1 MDYILGFGK
10 AKKSKSP
17 KRKSTGSKKLS
28 KKMLDSLSLKKLKAL
43 AKKYKVSC
51 YKKGTKVCVK
61 KSTLLVRLKKSRS
74 VNKILKSASL
84 MKKSKR
90 RSASP
95 KRKASPKRRKAS
107 PKRRKASPKRR
118 KASPKRKRT
127 SRARFGEEM
136 NPMAPNTPRFMT
148 PLELSLGQTYEGQK
162 RHYNKIP
169 STLISQNFQGTGAGN
184 PRTRMQMRS
193 ENFPWTQGSMGRSS
207 LPSFKNINDPAWAS
221 DPNRFGRYF
230 R

>member
-10 AKKSKSP
+10 AKKSKST
-17 KRKSTGSKKLS
+17 SSKKLS

-74 VNKILKSASL
+74 VNKILKSASS

-90 RSASP
+90 RS
-95 KRKASPKRRKAS
+95 AS

-127 SRARFGEEM
+127 SKARFGEEM

-169 STLISQNFQGTGAGN
+169 STFISQNFQGTGAGN
-184 PRTRMQMRS
+184 PRTRMQSRS

-207 LPSFKNINDPAWAS
+207 LPSFKNINDPAWVT

>member
-10 AKKSKSP
+10 GKAKSP
-17 KRKSTGSKKLS
+17 KRKSTSKNISSKKLS
-28 KKMLDSLSLKKLKAL
+28 KKILDSLSLKKLKVL

-61 KSTLLVRLKKSRS
+61 KSTLLVRIKKSRS
-74 VNKILKSASL
+74 INKILKSVSL

-90 RSASP
+90 
-95 KRKASPKRRKAS
+95 KVKKASPKR
-107 PKRRKASPKRR
+107 
-118 KASPKRKRT
+118 RT

-136 NPMAPNTPRFMT
+136 NPLAPNTPRFMN
-148 PLELSLGQTYEGQK
+148 PLELALGQTYEGQR
-162 RHYNKIP
+162 RHYDKIP

-184 PRTRMQMRS
+184 FSNRMQKHS
-193 ENFPWTQGSMGRSS
+193 KNFQWTQGSMGRSS
-207 LPSFKNINDPAWAS
+207 LPSFKNINDPSWS
-221 DPNRFGRYF
+221 TDPSRFGRYF

>member
-17 KRKSTGSKKLS
+17 KRKSTSSKKLS

-74 VNKILKSASL
+74 VNKILKSASS

-90 RSASP
+90 KSASP
-95 KRKASPKRRKAS
+95 KRKMK
-107 PKRRKASPKRR
+107 

-169 STLISQNFQGTGAGN
+169 STLISQNFQGTGAGRFSN
-184 PRTRMQMRS
+184 RMQKES
-193 ENFPWTQGSMGRSS
+193 SNFPWTQGSMGRSS
-207 LPSFKNINDPAWAS
+207 LPSFKNINDPAWVT